1 MVSQQWEVQGL
12 AEKKRNISYL
22 YIYIFFSDSFIH
34 PHHRKSPRSLK
45 SKGKVNIRYI
55 TPRYCIKLD
64 KEYTNKQTYKE
75 YTNIQR
81 KFLSMTAQ
89 YRIPFGDIAYSFF
102 KSEISTGIYCHT
114 YVCSGWEKG
123 ALVQKK
129 KNQNRYY

>member
-114 YVCSGWEKG
+114 YVCCGWEIRG
-123 ALVQKK
+123 FSSEK